1 MKFKINEFPNCR
13 RFPKLFQRSAFR
25 NDDPESFDLE
35 TVISPI
41 WMSSWAST
49 WRTTLRAQCPPERA
63 SIRAVGACLRAARD
77 HLSETLPGLFQQL
90 RVIYDSTCQGRREEG
105 GWRVNRGEV
114 RGYFSAC
121 QPSQPASFYF
131 LPFFKDATSRKSI
144 LSIANNQ
151 AEACALCHYGTAW
164 MQLIALPSRGW

>member
-1 MKFKINEFPNCR
+1 MLPHLNAFGFHLVHIWVILGSHWVHIWVTFGARIARQACATNWASKEEMKINEFPDCR

-41 WMSSWAST
+41 WMSSWART
-49 WRTTLRAQCPPERA
+49 RRTTLVGQCPLERA
-63 SIRAVGACLRAARD
+63 SIRAVSTWLRAARD
-77 HLSETLPGLFQQL
+77 QRRETLPGLFQQL

-121 QPSQPASFYF
+121 
-131 LPFFKDATSRKSI
+131 
-144 LSIANNQ
+144 
-151 AEACALCHYGTAW
+151 
-164 MQLIALPSRGW
+164 